1 MSRGSGAGPAR
12 RVLAAV
18 ALGLAVASEPAGS
31 QTIAITGGT
40 VHPVSGPAI
49 EHGTVVIQDG
59 RIVAV
64 GREVAIPA
72 GARRVDAQGKVVTP
86 GFIHAASSLG
96 LLEVSSIDATDETD
110 AQGDVTPSFDVSE
123 GLNPASVRIPVAR
136 LEGVT
141 SSIVT
146 PGRGL
151 LPGQAA
157 WIGLRGVREEE
168 LLRQRGVATM
178 ADLGAGAKSAG
189 GGARAAGLS
198 RLRQILLDARE
209 YDRRREDWRRAAMQP
224 LAAPVTELEAML
236 PVLRGERPLYA
247 VAGSERDIRNALR
260 LAAEFKLK
268 LVILGGEEAW
278 KVAPELARAGVPV
291 VIDGFANI
299 PGFDGLGVRWDNAAL
314 LGEGGASVIIRE
326 TESGGPRNLRFAA
339 GHAVRN
345 GLPWAKALEGVTL
358 APARAF
364 GLDNRV
370 GSLAV
375 GRMADVVVW
384 SGDPFEPS
392 TRAELVLIGGQ
403 EVPATS
409 RMTELLERYRHLPP
423 AN

>member
-1 MSRGSGAGPAR
+1 MSRGGVAAPALR
-12 RVLAAV
+12 AVMAA
-18 ALGLAVASEPAGS
+18 ALGLCVAGEAAGS

-49 EHGTVVIQDG
+49 ENGTVIIRDG

-64 GREVAIPA
+64 GRDVAVPA
-72 GARRVDAQGKVVTP
+72 GARQVDARGKVVTP
-86 GFIHAASSLG
+86 GFIHAASNLG
-96 LLEVSSIDATDETD
+96 LVEVGSIDATDETD
-110 AQGDVTPSFDVSE
+110 VEGHVTPSFDVSE

-141 SSIVT
+141 SSIVV
-146 PGRGL
+146 PGSGL
-151 LPGQAA
+151 LPGQAT
-157 WIGLRGVREEE
+157 WIGLRGQREEDPV
-168 LLRQRGVATM
+168 RRRGAATM
-178 ADLGAGAKSAG
+178 ADLGSAVKSAG

-198 RLRQILLDARE
+198 LLRQILRDARE

-247 VAGSERDIRNALR
+247 VAGSERDVRNALR
-260 LAAEFKLK
+260 LAAEFQLK

-278 KVAPELARAGVPV
+278 KVAPELAKAGVPV
-291 VIDGFANI
+291 VVDGFANI

-314 LGEGGASVIIRE
+314 LAEGGVPVIIRE

-345 GLPWAKALEGVTL
+345 GLPWEKALEAVTL

-364 GLDNRV
+364 GVEDQA
-370 GSLAV
+370 GSLAA
-375 GRMADVVVW
+375 GRLADVVVW

-392 TRAELVLIGGQ
+392 SRAELVLIAGQ

-409 RMTELLERYRHLPP
+409 RMTELLERYRRLPP
-423 AN
+423 AP

>member
-1 MSRGSGAGPAR
+1 MSRGGAVKPAL
-12 RVLAAV
+12 RVLIAAS
-18 ALGLAVASEPAGS
+18 LGLGIAGEEAGS

-49 EHGTVVIQDG
+49 ENGTVLIRDG

-72 GARRVDAQGKVVTP
+72 GARQVDARGKVVTP
-86 GFIHAASSLG
+86 GFIHAASNLG
-96 LLEVSSIDATDETD
+96 LLEVSSIDATNETD
-110 AQGDVTPSFDVSE
+110 TQGDITPSFDVSE
-123 GLNPASVRIPVAR
+123 GLNPATVRIPVAR

-141 SSIVT
+141 SSIVV
-146 PGRGL
+146 PGSGL

-157 WIGLRGVREEE
+157 WIGLRGQREEE
-168 LLRQRGVATM
+168 MLRQRGVATM
-178 ADLGAGAKSAG
+178 ADLGTAAKSAG

-198 RLRQILLDARE
+198 RLRQILRDARE

-224 LAAPVTELEAML
+224 LAAPVAELEALL

-247 VAGSERDIRNALR
+247 AAGSERDIRNALR
-260 LAAEFKLK
+260 LAAEFQLK
-268 LVILGGEEAW
+268 LVILGGNEGW
-278 KVAPELARAGVPV
+278 KVAPELAKAGVPV
-291 VIDGFANI
+291 VVDGFANI

-314 LGEGGASVIIRE
+314 LAEAGVAVIVRE

-345 GLPWAKALEGVTL
+345 GLPWAKALEAVTL

-364 GLDNRV
+364 GAEDRA
-370 GSLAV
+370 GSLAA
-375 GRMADVVVW
+375 GRLADVVVW
-384 SGDPFEPS
+384 NGDPFEPS
-392 TRAELVLIGGQ
+392 SRAELVIIGGQ

-409 RMTELLERYRHLPP
+409 RMTELLERYRRLPP
-423 AN
+423 AP

>member
-1 MSRGSGAGPAR
+1 MSRGGVAGPAL
-12 RVLAAV
+12 RVVMAA
-18 ALGLAVASEPAGS
+18 ALGLCVAGEEAGS

-49 EHGTVVIQDG
+49 ENGTVIVRDG

-64 GREVAIPA
+64 GRGIAVPA
-72 GARRVDAQGKVVTP
+72 GARQVDARGKVVTP
-86 GFIHAASSLG
+86 GFIHAASNLG
-96 LLEVSSIDATDETD
+96 LVEVGSIDATDETD
-110 AQGDVTPSFDVSE
+110 VEGHVTPSFDVSE

-141 SSIVT
+141 SSIVV
-146 PGRGL
+146 PGSGL

-157 WIGLRGVREEE
+157 WIGLRGQREDDPVR
-168 LLRQRGVATM
+168 RRGAATM
-178 ADLGAGAKSAG
+178 ADLGSAVKSAG

-198 RLRQILLDARE
+198 LLRQILRDARE
-209 YDRRREDWRRAAMQP
+209 YDRRRDDWRRAAMQP

-260 LAAEFKLK
+260 LAAEFQLK

-278 KVAPELARAGVPV
+278 KVAPELAKAGVPV
-291 VIDGFANI
+291 VVDGFANI

-314 LGEGGASVIIRE
+314 LAEGGVSVIIRE

-339 GHAVRN
+339 GHTVRN
-345 GLPWAKALEGVTL
+345 GLPWEKALEAVTL

-364 GLDNRV
+364 GVEDQA
-370 GSLAV
+370 GSLVA
-375 GRMADVVVW
+375 GRLADVVVW

-392 TRAELVLIGGQ
+392 SRAELVLIAGQ

-409 RMTELLERYRHLPP
+409 RMTELLERYRRLPP
-423 AN
+423 AP